1 VALTQGQK
9 QFRDLLAAR
18 TGLDRS
24 VIGAW
29 MLAEESGGAAQ
40 ARERQGNQNWLN
52 IGYFDSGPGAITKS
66 KVFSDPRS
74 AAEATAQFL
83 KGEKFGASPGI
94 RKILSARGQSPQAQ
108 VQAIASSGWATNPQY
123 GRNISNLLGQGGS
136 GGGGTTAPI
145 ASAASAPTTTRLP
158 GATFKTTVPTVD
170 QSAFEGARRNA
181 IIGQLIARR
190 NPNSILLRSGLLSTV
205 EPSLGEFM
213 GQQTTTSRV
222 PGKTVTTP
230 GGMSTPSPSVG
241 PSMPGRRGKV
251 ILAPNADRAG
261 VKIKPKVTS
270 FVAAVAGSA
279 GHPITIGTG
288 TNHNQF
294 VLGTHNQSDH
304 WTGDAADLPQPVDS
318 HQGDMVAAHALQQA
332 GVPWSQAVQMAR
344 KGGVFNV
351 TPKSGPWKGHR
362 VQVLWKTMVGGNH
375 HNHVHVGIR

>member
-136 GGGGTTAPI
+136 GGG
-145 ASAASAPTTTRLP
+145 LP

-205 EPSLGEFM
+205 EPSLSEFM

-230 GGMSTPSPSVG
+230 GGATPSWRWGLARP
-241 PSMPGRRGKV
+241 RGKV
-251 ILAPNADRAG
+251 HIAPNADRPA
-261 VKIKPKVTS
+261 
-270 FVAAVAGSA
+270 
-279 GHPITIGTG
+279 
-288 TNHNQF
+288 
-294 VLGTHNQSDH
+294 
-304 WTGDAADLPQPVDS
+304 
-318 HQGDMVAAHALQQA
+318 
-332 GVPWSQAVQMAR
+332 
-344 KGGVFNV
+344 
-351 TPKSGPWKGHR
+351 
-362 VQVLWKTMVGGNH
+362 
-375 HNHVHVGIR
+375 